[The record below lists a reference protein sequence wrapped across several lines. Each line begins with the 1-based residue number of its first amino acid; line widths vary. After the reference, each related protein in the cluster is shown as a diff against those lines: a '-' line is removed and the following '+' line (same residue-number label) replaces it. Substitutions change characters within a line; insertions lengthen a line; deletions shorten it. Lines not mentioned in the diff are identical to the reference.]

1 MHLKELLK
9 KNKPDYAENLI
20 RTRHVLMLKYGWIPL
35 EEFKKEPMI
44 WIDALIEEI
53 RKDFEYEQRELNKA
67 KMKKR
72 R

>member
-1 MHLKELLK
+1 
-9 KNKPDYAENLI
+9 
-20 RTRHVLMLKYGWIPL
+20 MLKYGWIPL